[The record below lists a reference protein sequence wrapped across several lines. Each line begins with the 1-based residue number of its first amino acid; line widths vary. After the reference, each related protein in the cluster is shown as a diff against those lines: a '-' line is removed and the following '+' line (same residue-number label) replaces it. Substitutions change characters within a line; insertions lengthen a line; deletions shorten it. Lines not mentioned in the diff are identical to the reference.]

1 MSIVASASS
10 DANIKTIVSSS
21 HQAKLNSFQRS
32 AFLHGPPPS
41 SSGAVSF
48 YIYIYINLSAGRS
61 PCWAPTD
68 PMFLAFNVVCKKF
81 LLSLSYFPVL
91 WKKQMQQTP
100 HTYPV
105 LVLPIL
111 LQQLQLLPSTVS
123 LVLYVPFVSRHVL
136 MLASG
141 YVLCFLCNL
150 DVVDS
155 MLINRYHR
163 CIIRNYY
170 ISLSNMNLFLFF
182 SLHACF

>member
-1 MSIVASASS
+1 MICPPQDLRPRRVMSIVASASS
-10 DANIKTIVSSS
+10 DANTKTIVSSS
-21 HQAKLNSFQRS
+21 HPASFYIY
-32 AFLHGPPPS
+32 LHGPPPS
-41 SSGAVSF
+41 SLGADSLPL
-48 YIYIYINLSAGRS
+48 YIYICITLSYLQVGP

-111 LQQLQLLPSTVS
+111 PILLLLQLQLSTVS

-141 YVLCFLCNL
+141 
-150 DVVDS
+150 
-155 MLINRYHR
+155 
-163 CIIRNYY
+163 
-170 ISLSNMNLFLFF
+170 
-182 SLHACF
+182 